1 MGAQLKE
8 GSDAEVSAPQG
19 EPLAREPAAK
29 VLVFERVRTDA
40 RRKWLLGAAGVAVA
54 VAVGAALWMSRASAP
69 KAITPLADRTS
80 MPLVSVMTP
89 GVQPVATQVTFTGT
103 IQARHELPIGNSG
116 DTGRIVAVYVQ
127 VGDRVRQ
134 GQLLAKLDDS
144 VLAPQ
149 VAQLT
154 AALEQ
159 ARAQAALS
167 AAEYKRGIAVGPAGG
182 LSAQDI
188 EKLQAAS
195 IMDAANI
202 KVVAAQLAVMRAKL
216 ALTRIV
222 APVDG
227 VVLTRNAEVGQIA
240 GSGGPALFEIEDAGQ
255 VEMIGQV
262 AEQDMANLE
271 VGQSAAVYLVGNPR
285 PFEGRIWLLGA
296 VIDPQSRLGEVR
308 IALTPSS
315 ALRPGAFAHGMVTLA
330 RARRPVLPQTAVM
343 ADNGGSYVYVV
354 DRDDQVQ
361 RRAVQV
367 GSVVPAGVV
376 IAQGLSGREQVVT
389 MDGGFL
395 HSGEKVTVA
404 RMADPQS

>member
-1 MGAQLKE
+1 MGAQRKE
-8 GSDAEVSAPQG
+8 ETGAPMRVPQ
-19 EPLAREPAAK
+19 REPHAK
-29 VLVFERVRTDA
+29 VLIFERVRTDP
-40 RRKWLLGAAGVAVA
+40 RRKWLLGAAGIAVA
-54 VAVGAALWMSRASAP
+54 VAVGAAVWMSRASAP
-69 KAITPLADRTS
+69 KAIVPLAERS
-80 MPLVSVMTP
+80 SIPLVSVMTP
-89 GVQPVATQVTFTGT
+89 GVQPVATEVTFTGT

-127 VGDRVRQ
+127 VGDRVKQ
-134 GQLLAKLDDS
+134 GQLLARLDDS

-167 AAEYKRGIAVGPAGG
+167 AAEYKRGVAVGPAGG

-195 IMDAANI
+195 LMDAANI

-216 ALTRIV
+216 ALTRVV

-227 VVLTRNAEVGQIA
+227 IVLTRNAEVGQIA
-240 GSGGPALFEIEDAGQ
+240 ASGGPALFDIEDAGQ
-255 VEMIGQV
+255 VEMIGRV
-262 AEQDMANLE
+262 AEQDMADLK
-271 VGQSAAVYLVGNPR
+271 VGQAASVSMIGYPQ
-285 PFEGRIWLLGA
+285 PFSGHIWLLGA
-296 VIDPQSRLGEVR
+296 VIDPQTRLGEVR
-308 IALTPSS
+308 IALAPNP
-315 ALRPGAFAHGMVTLA
+315 ALRPGAFARANVTLA

-343 ADNGGSYVYVV
+343 ADNSGSYVYVV
-354 DRDDQVQ
+354 GRGDEVQ
-361 RRAVQV
+361 RRAVAV

-376 IAQGLSGREQVVT
+376 IVRGLSGEEQVVT

-395 HSGEKVTVA
+395 HSGERVNVA
-404 RMADPQS
+404 RTADPQS

>member
-1 MGAQLKE
+1 MGAQLQE
-8 GSDAEVSAPQG
+8 ET
-19 EPLAREPAAK
+19 EPK
-29 VLVFERVRTDA
+29 VLVFDPERTGS
-40 RRKWLLGAAGVAVA
+40 RRKWLLGAAGIVVAIAVA
-54 VAVGAALWMSRASAP
+54 AAVWMSRASAP
-69 KAITPLADRTS
+69 KTIAPLTTRAS
-80 MPLVSVMTP
+80 APLVSVVTP
-89 GVQPVATQVTFTGT
+89 GVQPVEAQVTFTGT
-103 IQARHELPIGNSG
+103 IEARHQLPIGNSG

-127 VGDRVRQ
+127 VGDHVRR
-134 GQLLAKLDDS
+134 GQVLAQLDDS

-149 VAQLT
+149 VAQLS
-154 AALEQ
+154 AALDQ

-167 AAEYKRGIAVGPAGG
+167 ATEYRRGVAAGPAGG

-202 KVVAAQLAVMRAKL
+202 KVVGAQLAVMRAKL

-240 GSGGPALFEIEDAGQ
+240 GSGGTPLFELEDAGQ

-262 AEQDMANLE
+262 AEQDMADLK
-271 VGQSAAVYLVGNPR
+271 VGQSAAVYLIGDPQPFVGQ
-285 PFEGRIWLLGA
+285 IWLLGA

-308 IALTPSS
+308 IALTPKP
-315 ALRPGAFAHGMVTLA
+315 ALRPGAFARSQVTLA
-330 RARRPVLPQTAVM
+330 RAQRPVLPQTAVM
-343 ADNGGSYVYVV
+343 ADNDGSYVYVI
-354 DRDDQVQ
+354 DRDGQVQ
-361 RRAVQV
+361 RRAVSV
-367 GSVVPAGVV
+367 GSVIPAGVV
-376 IAQGLSGREQVVT
+376 ITAGLSGRERVVS

-404 RMADPQS
+404 PVGGPQT

>member
-1 MGAQLKE
+1 MSAQ
-8 GSDAEVSAPQG
+8 PQ
-19 EPLAREPAAK
+19 EESK
-29 VLVFERVRTDA
+29 VLVFDPTRGSP
-40 RRKWLLGAAGVAVA
+40 RRKWLLVAAGIAVAVA
-54 VAVGAALWMSRASAP
+54 VAAAVWMSRASAP
-69 KAITPLADRTS
+69 KAIVPLATRTS
-80 MPLVSVMTP
+80 IPLVSVVTP
-89 GVQPVATQVTFTGT
+89 GVQPVAAQVSFTGT
-103 IQARHELPIGNSG
+103 IEARHQLPIGNSG

-127 VGDRVRQ
+127 VGDRVTR

-154 AALEQ
+154 AALDQ

-167 AAEYKRGIAVGPAGG
+167 AAEYRRGVQVGPAGG

-202 KVVAAQLAVMRAKL
+202 KVVAAQLAVMHAKL

-240 GSGGPALFEIEDAGQ
+240 GSGGPALFQLEDAGQ

-262 AEQDMANLE
+262 AEQDLADLK
-271 VGQSAAVYLVGNPR
+271 VGQAADVYMIGYPR
-285 PFEGRIWLLGA
+285 PFPGHIWLLGA
-296 VIDPQSRLGEVR
+296 VIDTQSRLGEVR
-308 IALTPSS
+308 IALSPDPG
-315 ALRPGAFAHGMVTLA
+315 LRPGAFARGSVTLA
-330 RARRPVLPQTAVM
+330 RAERPVVPETAVM
-343 ADNGGSYVYVV
+343 SDADGSYVYVV
-354 DRDDQVQ
+354 ARGDEVQ
-361 RRAVQV
+361 RRNVHV
-367 GSVVPAGVV
+367 GSVIPAGVV
-376 IAQGLSGREQVVT
+376 ITEGLTGKEQIVAI
-389 MDGGFL
+389 DGGFL

-404 RMADPQS
+404 SEQAFKS